1 VEDVHRDLHARAML
15 KKLAERVRI
24 EQHTG
29 AFAFWESPEAAQRLI
44 DRGAARAIEVQRQ
57 RYILA
62 VRFLPTANRHD
73 CPLPPGRR
81 LSLAMLAGMRTVTRS
96 ESDTNP
102 PRCWTFR
109 PQPTT
114 HRFNFGNEKEPKPP
128 NGRILLADAR
138 AALRRRLADPD
149 RTELSHAFAAWLLRE
164 PQLKADLVSL
174 VAAAAEKKG
183 AQQYFQTVAIL
194 GYGSEAGVLDARQID
209 ALRQGLRRQAGREPF
224 VDGVPMAFCQDAVG
238 ILGVA
243 LGVKAVADGQINSEV
258 VRWTARFLKSSYD
271 MERAEDWHRCL
282 FAAADQQLGSPQNLS
297 VPPSA
302 AVADLRTVLVAR
314 GVLNDEALA
323 AEDSD
328 QTLRLA
334 LTESQADLP
343 IDRAM
348 LRLAAMEFVIRNA
361 APTAL
366 ISGMKSK

>member
-1 VEDVHRDLHARAML
+1 V
-15 KKLAERVRI
+15 
-24 EQHTG
+24 
-29 AFAFWESPEAAQRLI
+29 
-44 DRGAARAIEVQRQ
+44 
-57 RYILA
+57 
-62 VRFLPTANRHD
+62 TA
-73 CPLPPGRR
+73 
-81 LSLAMLAGMRTVTRS
+81 TS
-96 ESDTNP
+96 E
-102 PRCWTFR
+102 F
-109 PQPTT
+109 
-114 HRFNFGNEKEPKPP
+114 
-128 NGRILLADAR
+128 LLADAR

-183 AQQYFQTVAIL
+183 AQQDFQTVAIL

-209 ALRQGLRRQAGREPF
+209 ALKQGLHRQAGREPF

-243 LGVKAVADGQINSEV
+243 LGVKAVADGQVTSEV

-271 MERAEDWHRCL
+271 MERTEDWHRCM
-282 FAAADQQLGSPQNLS
+282 FAAADQQLGSPQSLS
-297 VPPSA
+297 VPSSA
-302 AVADLRTVLVAR
+302 VVADLRTALVAR
-314 GVLNDEALA
+314 DVLNDEALA

-348 LRLAAMEFVIRNA
+348 LRLAAMEFVIHNA
-361 APTAL
+361 APTAGGKSSTRSAGIGGSL
-366 ISGMKSK
+366 SKRDASIHEVVGKDLFNSHTNAEIMKDVTVKKRLRTECQLTSNDAIKRCLDRIREAKRYPLSREVTKKRATQNQTTGKNGQRRSS